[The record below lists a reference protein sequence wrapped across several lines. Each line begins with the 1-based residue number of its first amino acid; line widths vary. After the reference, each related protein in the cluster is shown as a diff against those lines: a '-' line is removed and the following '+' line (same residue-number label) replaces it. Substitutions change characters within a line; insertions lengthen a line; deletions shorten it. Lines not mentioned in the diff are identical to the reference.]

1 MRRLADLEPPKFKS
15 SAKVVVGGK
24 VGKPLTIRI
33 IDERSGKV
41 GVADSSE
48 MGVLEEATGSAL
60 SAKSIGKAVGTL
72 GGSEFSLSALDLDSL
87 DDAVWCP
94 ISWIKDVRRRA
105 LENLRENTSDS
116 SDVIFKNDKR
126 YPMTPSSHYESVVDR
141 LLDEITKS
149 SDSVGATIP
158 PKISVLARTYE
169 QVGSICTMI
178 ETNVNLSSIGISEII
193 VDFLEIE
200 GIKSAVS
207 RIREAKGRSSCDLR
221 IVVASPR
228 IIKPGEEGIWRTL
241 LKQNPDALLVRS
253 TGLLHRLT
261 QLGGTGKQLTVQ
273 SAEGKTIEITIP
285 ELIGDFSLNA
295 ANAITAHELLQ
306 SGLSRITAAYDLSS
320 NAITE
325 LATILGKTA
334 QRLEVVVHQH
344 MPIFHTE
351 HCVFARFL
359 SKGNSYQDCGH
370 VCTRNTVH
378 LRDQGGKDNLVLADM
393 GCRNTVFMS
402 EAQSGV
408 YAMNEWTKANVGHFR
423 IELVDES
430 GDDAAKIVS
439 TYLEFMSKNVQ
450 AKDVWDN
457 LGSITDSN
465 GRFGGVGS
473 GSLRNT
479 VERRSG
485 ELSSGIH

>member
-1 MRRLADLEPPKFKS
+1 M
-15 SAKVVVGGK
+15 
-24 VGKPLTIRI
+24 
-33 IDERSGKV
+33 
-41 GVADSSE
+41 
-48 MGVLEEATGSAL
+48 
-60 SAKSIGKAVGTL
+60 
-72 GGSEFSLSALDLDSL
+72 
-87 DDAVWCP
+87 
-94 ISWIKDVRRRA
+94 
-105 LENLRENTSDS
+105 
-116 SDVIFKNDKR
+116 
-126 YPMTPSSHYESVVDR
+126 
-141 LLDEITKS
+141 
-149 SDSVGATIP
+149 
-158 PKISVLARTYE
+158 
-169 QVGSICTMI
+169 
-178 ETNVNLSSIGISEII
+178 
-193 VDFLEIE
+193 
-200 GIKSAVS
+200 
-207 RIREAKGRSSCDLR
+207 
-221 IVVASPR
+221 
-228 IIKPGEEGIWRTL
+228 
-241 LKQNPDALLVRS
+241 
-253 TGLLHRLT
+253 
-261 QLGGTGKQLTVQ
+261 
-273 SAEGKTIEITIP
+273 
-285 ELIGDFSLNA
+285 
-295 ANAITAHELLQ
+295 
-306 SGLSRITAAYDLSS
+306 
-320 NAITE
+320 
-325 LATILGKTA
+325 ATILGKTA